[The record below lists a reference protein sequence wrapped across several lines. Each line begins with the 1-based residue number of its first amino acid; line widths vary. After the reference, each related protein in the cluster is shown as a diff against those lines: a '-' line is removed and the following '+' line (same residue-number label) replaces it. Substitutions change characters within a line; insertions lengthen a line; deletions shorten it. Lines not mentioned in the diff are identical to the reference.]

1 MTTILVEALIHSKLT
16 KIDPTITE
24 TTIIL
29 TTNLPIRHRPRHHID
44 IEVITT
50 DIGQIPED
58 RHAMITAVTIVT
70 MIIIITEV
78 VIIMVII
85 SIGTILVGDKV
96 SVVVKIVKKI
106 PINNR
111 KVLTGAS
118 VIIVIIIGIHSVR
131 LNVVIK

>member
-29 TTNLPIRHRPRHHID
+29 TTNLPIRHRPRHHIG
-44 IEVITT
+44 IEVITMV
-50 DIGQIPED
+50 IGQMTED
-58 RHAMITAVTIVT
+58 RHVIITAVTIVT

-85 SIGTILVGDKV
+85 IETILVGDKV
-96 SVVVKIVKKI
+96 SVVVKIVKKL
-106 PINNR
+106 PINSIR